1 MTAHVEAPARTEPAR
16 PVITWTVTA
25 MAVLFIAV
33 SWADKAVLG
42 LAATPLMKELHL
54 SESQFG
60 FVGSSFYFLSI
71 VTCLLGGVLADRTKL
86 RWALFVLAL
95 AWSATSVPVLIY
107 ASLGTLL
114 FGRIALGAVE
124 GPANPVAMA
133 LTYTWFPNERRG
145 LPSGL
150 LQAGATVAKLG
161 MAPILAV
168 IMGVWGWRGGF
179 LTLVIIGVVWCAVW
193 LPIGRTGPYA
203 APDRTKVGATP
214 DAENAMDAAGP
225 GPVPAGPAV
234 DGPDVPIWRV
244 ALTRTF
250 AAAVIGN
257 FVVFGLAT
265 LVVTWLPSYFQAVLG
280 MGEVQAGSLLGLPSV
295 FGVVCLVGLGWVSD
309 RLLRRGI
316 TSRKARGLV
325 GGASMT
331 IGGIL
336 LTASGYTSAAIAGL
350 ILLLLGYAGSSGS
363 VGIAGPVVA
372 ELVAQK
378 RRAGALGLYLA
389 LGSLSGILAP
399 WITGVILEAAAT
411 PAAGYRTVF
420 SVFGIALA
428 VAGVVYLLL
437 VNPERDRAVLEVART

>member
-1 MTAHVEAPARTEPAR
+1 MTAHVAAPARTESAR
-16 PVITWTVTA
+16 PVLTWTVTA

-33 SWADKAVLG
+33 SWADKAALG

-71 VTCLLGGVLADRTKL
+71 VTCLLGGVIADRTKL

-179 LTLVIIGVVWCAVW
+179 WALVIIGVVWCAVW

-203 APDRTKVGATP
+203 APDRTTVAATP
-214 DAENAMDAAGP
+214 ETEDAAGP
-225 GPVPAGPAV
+225 GPAPAGPAV
-234 DGPDVPIWRV
+234 DTVPANEGDVPIWRV
-244 ALTRTF
+244 ARTRTF

-309 RLLRRGI
+309 RLLRRGV

-336 LTASGYTSAAIAGL
+336 LTASGYTPAAIAGL
-350 ILLLLGYAGSSGS
+350 ILLLLGYAGASGS

-372 ELVAQK
+372 ELVAPK

-389 LGSLSGILAP
+389 LGSLSGIIAP
-399 WITGVILEAAAT
+399 WLTGVILDAAAT

-437 VNPERDRAVLEVART
+437 VNPERDRASLAT

>member
-1 MTAHVEAPARTEPAR
+1 MTAVESPARAGTAR
-16 PVITWTVTA
+16 PVMTWTVTA

-71 VTCLLGGVLADRTKL
+71 VTCLLGGVIADRTKL
-86 RWALFVLAL
+86 RWALFILAL
-95 AWSATSVPVLIY
+95 AWSATSVPVLLY

-179 LTLVIIGVVWCAVW
+179 AALVIIGLVWCVVW
-193 LPIGRTGPYA
+193 LPLGRTGPYA
-203 APDRTKVGATP
+203 APEKTAAAPRT
-214 DAENAMDAAGP
+214 EDAAGP
-225 GPVPAGPAV
+225 GPAPAGPAV
-234 DGPDVPIWRV
+234 TDGPDVPIWRV
-244 ALTRTF
+244 ARTPTF
-250 AAAVIGN
+250 IASTIGN

-265 LVVTWLPSYFQAVLG
+265 LVITWLPSYFQAVLG

-295 FGVVCLVGLGWVSD
+295 FGVVCLVGLGWISD
-309 RLLRRGI
+309 RLLRRGV
-316 TSRKARGLV
+316 TSRKARGLL

-336 LTASGYTSAAIAGL
+336 LTASGYTPAAIAGL
-350 ILLLLGYAGSSGS
+350 VLLLLGYAGSSGS

-378 RRAGALGLYLA
+378 RRAGTLGLYLA
-389 LGSLSGILAP
+389 LGTLSGIIAP
-399 WITGVILEAAAT
+399 WLTGVILDAAAT

-437 VNPERDRAVLEVART
+437 VNPERDRASLEVHT